1 MVMERI
7 EPRDVRHET
16 LDLAVLPG
24 TLLDGF
30 ACPVAV
36 IDGDGHILHV
46 NRRWREYGAANGYAH
61 SNFGVG
67 ENYLSICEQA
77 SGPCSEQAAGAA
89 RGIRRVLNGAAR
101 EFELQYPGHSGQPQ
115 QWYKLIVGPLIQCG
129 VIRGAIL
136 QHVEITREKL
146 DELAMRD
153 ARVVAEQD
161 NVAKS
166 QFLAVASHELRTPL
180 TAILGFS
187 EIMMAHASLSLPGGH
202 DREYLE
208 AIHDSGRHLLSIVS
222 NLMDLS
228 RAEIGQYE
236 LDLQELA
243 PLDILQTAYR
253 LHAQYAEEAGIE
265 LRMEAPS
272 AASSFSA
279 DRRAVLQCVTNLLSN
294 ALKFTPAGGRVT
306 LSVEDADDSVR
317 FIVSDTGIGISKGDL
332 ARLFKPFEQGPDPFV
347 RTRGGIGLGL
357 SVVKQLVKLHGAQVS
372 LSSTPGVGTV
382 ATLEFARTP
391 TDICFPLPPD
401 GVAARPCGS
410 DQPRLTKP
418 ATPVNREP
426 VRIGAG

>member
-1 MVMERI
+1 MERI
-7 EPRDVRHET
+7 EPRDVRHDG
-16 LDLAVLPG
+16 LDVAVLPG

-30 ACPVAV
+30 ACPVAL
-36 IDGDGHILHV
+36 IDKDGRILHV
-46 NRRWREYGAANGYAH
+46 NRRWREYGAANGYTH

-67 ENYLSICEQA
+67 ENYLSICERA
-77 SGPCSEQAAGAA
+77 SGACSEQAADAA
-89 RGIRRVLNGAAR
+89 RGIRRVLSGAAR
-101 EFELQYPGHSGQPQ
+101 EFELQYPGHSVQPQ

-161 NVAKS
+161 NLAKS

-208 AIHDSGRHLLSIVS
+208 AIHESGRHLLSIVA

-253 LHAQYAEEAGIE
+253 LHAEHAGEAGIV
-265 LRMEAPS
+265 LQVEAPS
-272 AASSFSA
+272 TVSGFSA

-294 ALKFTPAGGRVT
+294 ALKFTPAGGSVT
-306 LSVEDADDSVR
+306 LSVQDTDDRVR
-317 FIVSDTGIGISKGDL
+317 FIVSDTGIGISKSDL
-332 ARLFKPFEQGPDPFV
+332 TRILRPFEQGPDPFV
-347 RTRGGIGLGL
+347 RSRGGIGLGL
-357 SVVKQLVKLHGAQVS
+357 SMVKELVKLHGGTLELNSA
-372 LSSTPGVGTV
+372 PGQGTV
-382 ATLEFARTP
+382 AAIEFARTP
-391 TDICFPLPPD
+391 VDVGYPSESGEAPTQPRGFN
-401 GVAARPCGS
+401 
-410 DQPRLTKP
+410 QPRLEGAPIHHEP
-418 ATPVNREP
+418 ARVS
-426 VRIGAG
+426 AG